1 MPGSYTDY
9 LESAVLGH
17 VFCGTTYTA
26 PATKYLGLFTVSP
39 TDAGGGTELTGGGY
53 SRVSVSFS
61 LSAGAAVNSA
71 DNTFPNA
78 TVDWGTVVSVGVF
91 DAATG
96 GNLMAWAD
104 IATARTVLAGD
115 SFRVPAGALSITQ
128 T

>member
-1 MPGSYTDY
+1 MAGSYTDY
-9 LESAVLGH
+9 LETAVLGH

-26 PATKYLGLFTVSP
+26 PATKYLGLFTVAP
-39 TDAGGGTELTGGGY
+39 ADAGGGTELTNGGY
-53 SRVSVSFS
+53 SRVSAAFA

-71 DNTFPNA
+71 DIIFPNA
-78 TVDWGTVVSVGVF
+78 TLDWGTIVSVGVF

-104 IATARTVLAGD
+104 LTTSRTVLTGD
-115 SFRVPAGALSITQ
+115 SFKVPAGSLSITQ